1 MKVTGSATLHASPDR
16 VWAALND
23 PAVLVQTIP
32 GCQRLEAVGEDAYRM
47 TLTAGVASIKGVYT
61 GEVRLTEQNPPDTF
75 VLKAAGAGG
84 PGTVG
89 ADVLVTLAE
98 SGDTTTLTYDADATV
113 GGMIGGVGQRMLTGV
128 AKKTAGEFFTAVD
141 DVLTGRAGAAMT
153 TTPPGGSAGQPA
165 PTAAGT
171 TDTSAGVYEAPGASA
186 ALSGSGGG
194 FVQGA
199 LVGAAAALFGALVG
213 GWLSGRR
220 RPS

>member
-1 MKVTGSATLHASPDR
+1 MKVTGSATLHASRDK

-23 PAVLVQTIP
+23 PAVLVRTIP
-32 GCQRLEAVGEDAYRM
+32 GCQRLEAIGEDAYRM

-61 GEVRLTEQNPPDTF
+61 GEVRLTEQHPLDTF

-98 SGDTTTLTYDADATV
+98 SGDTTTLTYDADAIV

-128 AKKTAGEFFTAVD
+128 AKKTAVEFFNAVD
-141 DVLTGRAGAAMT
+141 DLLTGKSPAATPAAPGAAV
-153 TTPPGGSAGQPA
+153 AD
-165 PTAAGT
+165 PTAVSAAMPGAT
-171 TDTSAGVYEAPGASA
+171 AGVYEDSAPGA
-186 ALSGSGGG
+186 LSGRSCG

-199 LVGAAAALFGALVG
+199 LVGAAAALFGAVVG

-220 RPS
+220 RQS